1 MSDFAIIRLGKDS
14 VSDIKKLNA
23 LRKSPEKPV
32 NLTVRCAQV
41 PQELKAG
48 DYAFICLGSDNNK
61 GIATEWTRGVRALGK
76 VTRKSGGPGYN
87 DQWNLSVEIRVVLP
101 ESVTQKDLLAKAP
114 RAYYWCSDIPVLGVD
129 THSNQTAQMIREEGT
144 HQKVAALVSAL
155 TTIFPEFRSD
165 TISAYPD
172 LASLFDYQPP
182 APEGKPITPATLEP
196 FFAEDN
202 NLIELIK
209 RFSFDARS
217 SDLNVQQLNVHRL
230 VASLLSKRFLIAAG
244 LAGSGKTQL
253 ALAFARWLTHTTTQA
268 DPFLPG
274 TTIESERVTYV
285 VKKADSVAIEF
296 WNESGEEGPTKN
308 MVPREVISE
317 WANYIES
324 NKISS
329 ETSAQDISDVV
340 EKSSQFSAY
349 LHRFRPFL
357 KQAAFALIKAR
368 ASGQPSKRFE
378 IIPVG
383 ADWTG
388 SENVLGYPSGLDS
401 GSYLAKPA
409 LDLILQAHAHPGIP
423 HFLILDEMNLSH
435 VERYFADILSAI
447 ESEEEI
453 PLHGEEER
461 KAGGRVIPQKL
472 GLPKNLFIVG
482 TVNVDETT
490 YMFSPKVLDRAN
502 VIEFRMDEGELKA
515 FLGNPAKPDLARL
528 DGKGAGFC
536 KAFADAAGG
545 PAVVPEEAREP
556 FEREMELFF
565 RALQGHGAEFGY
577 RVAHEAARFAHF
589 YKALGNRPGEEDWFP
604 AAFDCIIVQKFL
616 PKLHGSRAKLG
627 PLLKKLWFLCLNE
640 AAALGADALKAA
652 EEAARSTDRK
662 AEPTTDP
669 DILAGARYP
678 LSAEK
683 IGRMWRLLNENGF
696 ASFAEA

>member
-1 MSDFAIIRLGKDS
+1 MPTTTFLAYLINRDRDNCLNSARGFVSSIGPLRNQFDYYYESSDDFGGRPAAYLDIFPTGPDLAKDHKKFGGIFVRVWVFGEPRVVTSGFFLGAERAEQSEPRRGVAFTRGRLGK
-14 VSDIKKLNA
+14 A
-23 LRKSPEKPV
+23 LADFERMEGFGYHTWSSGNFQWATKSSRAVARQLEQFLSFREDASITGQEAAIIVEKIGKAV
-32 NLTVRCAQV
+32 RFLDTNLH
-41 PQELKAG
+41 
-48 DYAFICLGSDNNK
+48 
-61 GIATEWTRGVRALGK
+61 
-76 VTRKSGGPGYN
+76 
-87 DQWNLSVEIRVVLP
+87 
-101 ESVTQKDLLAKAP
+101 LL
-114 RAYYWCSDIPVLGVD
+114 
-129 THSNQTAQMIREEGT
+129 
-144 HQKVAALVSAL
+144 
-155 TTIFPEFRSD
+155 
-165 TISAYPD
+165 
-172 LASLFDYQPP
+172 
-182 APEGKPITPATLEP
+182 KPITEFGRTIIQEYYSENLPELPRPNDGIMDLTGIVGA
-196 FFAEDN
+196 FAEDLRSKDVMVRAN
-202 NLIELIK
+202 EVIIK
-209 RFSFDARS
+209 RTVSC
-217 SDLNVQQLNVHRL
+217 
-230 VASLLSKRFLIAAG
+230 LLSKRFLIAAG
-244 LAGSGKTQL
+244 LAGSGKTKMAQ
-253 ALAFARWLTHTTTQA
+253 ALARWIS
-268 DPFLPG
+268 PP
-274 TTIESERVTYV
+274 V
-285 VKKADSVAIEF
+285 
-296 WNESGEEGPTKN
+296 EG
-308 MVPREVISE
+308 
-317 WANYIES
+317 
-324 NKISS
+324 
-329 ETSAQDISDVV
+329 
-340 EKSSQFSAY
+340 SSQPAY
-349 LHRFRPFL
+349 
-357 KQAAFALIKAR
+357 A
-368 ASGQPSKRFE
+368 

-409 LDLILQAHAHPGIP
+409 LDLILQAQAHPGIP

-447 ESEEEI
+447 ESEEDI

-545 PAVVPEEAREP
+545 PADVPEEAREP

-565 RALQGHGAEFGY
+565 KALQGHGAEFGY